1 MKQTLIKINQNV
13 NEIFKTSLKFKI
25 QILLDLM
32 IKIFS
37 QKKKKKNIVQKY

>member
-13 NEIFKTSLKFKI
+13 NEIFKTYLKFKTP
-25 QILLDLM
+25 ILLDLM

-37 QKKKKKNIVQKY
+37 KKKKKNIVQNY